1 MAESLTPRKKEQ
13 DCGFNARVALTRRRA
28 AGADPHLS
36 NEDCQRI
43 VRTIDDARQKHEE
56 ETGCDCYQQA
66 MKENPSAF
74 A

>member
-1 MAESLTPRKKEQ
+1 MNDRKPQ
-13 DCGFNARVALTRRRA
+13 CGFNARVALTRRRA
-28 AGADPHLS
+28 AGADPNLS
-36 NEDCQRI
+36 SADCQRI
-43 VRTIDDARQKHEE
+43 VKAIDDARQRHEE